1 MRRKQMPVVVTV
13 PFANVQVMLWHE
25 MQRRAPDLMR
35 KSIIVVDCL
44 ADGAEFIVEKVSG
57 ASARPAALMRLSHL
71 DIHDTHTVNICICIC
86 MYIYLCGCGYIYIYI
101 YVYIY
106 R

>member
-1 MRRKQMPVVVTV
+1 MRRKRRPVVVTV
-13 PFANVQVMLWHE
+13 PLANPQVMLWHE

-57 ASARPAALMRLSHL
+57 LHSAMTGCACASPTS
-71 DIHDTHTVNICICIC
+71 THIT
-86 MYIYLCGCGYIYIYI
+86 YIQ
-101 YVYIY
+101 
-106 R
+106 